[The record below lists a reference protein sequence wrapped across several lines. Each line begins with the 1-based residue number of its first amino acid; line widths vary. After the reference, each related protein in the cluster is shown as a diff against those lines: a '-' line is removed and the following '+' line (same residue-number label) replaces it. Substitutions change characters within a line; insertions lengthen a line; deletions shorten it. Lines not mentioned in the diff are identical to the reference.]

1 MIIANC
7 KLQIGRQAVARSVVT
22 LQLAICNGQF
32 AIAVAA
38 MFAATL
44 SGCSF
49 SRQAT
54 VGLPVRHTIR
64 AEQLLVQSDFQLEE
78 THPLI
83 QDLIVLRKQV
93 ANSLKL
99 PLESKPVT
107 VYLFN
112 DDATY
117 HRYLQAHYPGLPP
130 RRAYFIG
137 TPDELAVYACWGH
150 QVQEDLRHEY
160 THGLLHASL
169 ANVPLWLD
177 EGLAEYFEVAG
188 PTPGQVN
195 REYATKLAAEVQ
207 NGWSPSLQRLEQLE
221 KVEQMQR
228 ADYRESWAWVHFLMH
243 ASPESKQILVDHLQE
258 LRGGRPATQ
267 LSSRV
272 RAGLHNPERGLRD
285 YVVSLQT
292 PATVIRA
299 SR

>member
-1 MIIANC
+1 MENGKPKKAW
-7 KLQIGRQAVARSVVT
+7 GRCRRSHNALSLACCLLPVVI
-22 LQLAICNGQF
+22 LAC
-32 AIAVAA
+32 A
-38 MFAATL
+38 L

-49 SRQAT
+49 ARHAT
-54 VGLPVRHTIR
+54 VHLPARHTIR
-64 AEQLLVQSDFQLEE
+64 AEQLLVRSDFELDA

-83 QDLIVLRKQV
+83 QDLVVLRKQV
-93 ANSLKL
+93 AASLNL

-117 HRYLQAHYPGLPP
+117 HRYLQANYPGLPP

-137 TPDELAVYACWGH
+137 TPEELAVFACWGH

-160 THGLLHASL
+160 THGLLHAAL
-169 ANVPLWLD
+169 PNVPLWLD

-188 PTPGQVN
+188 PSPGQVN

-207 NGWSPSLQRLEQLE
+207 SGWSPSLQRLEQLE

-228 ADYRESWAWVHFLMH
+228 ADYRESWAWVHFLLH
-243 ASPESKQILVDHLQE
+243 GSPESKQVLVDYLQE
-258 LRGGRPATQ
+258 LRSGRPATQ

-272 RAGLHNPERGLRD
+272 RAGLRNPERNLRD

-292 PATVIRA
+292 PATIIRT